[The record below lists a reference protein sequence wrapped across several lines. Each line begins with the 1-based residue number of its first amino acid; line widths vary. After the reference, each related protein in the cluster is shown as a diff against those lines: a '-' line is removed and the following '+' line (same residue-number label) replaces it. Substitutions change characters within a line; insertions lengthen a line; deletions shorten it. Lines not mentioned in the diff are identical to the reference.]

1 MKIKNRLW
9 LVLLFGLLSNFSH
22 SQTTA
27 TPSPP
32 VVKLNVSGWSPNLK
46 NYYIALFEE
55 LLVLAEPQFGPHVLA
70 PVSLEISTKRAI
82 LLSETGELP
91 LGFATR
97 WESMYNNIENSNLYY
112 YPYLNRLLGLR
123 QIIVPTS
130 KLADFTNSMSFEEFR
145 ALKPGQGAG
154 WPDAEIYK
162 AHGIEVVNAKSY
174 EHLFPMLLL
183 NRFDY
188 VPLSILEIDGVLAQ
202 INKSGNTYSVVP
214 NLYIYY
220 PIPVYI
226 RSNKISTHTD
236 KLVAYA
242 LKRYFSEEHKQ
253 QNQQLFDSHF
263 AHANKALPTREDTI
277 FYLDNHALED
287 DLNEQFKHEFK
298 QLYKLSD

>member
-1 MKIKNRLW
+1 MQIKKWLW
-9 LVLLFGLLSNFSH
+9 LIPLLAFTCNYSKA
-22 SQTTA
+22 QPEV
-27 TPSPP
+27 TPSKPA
-32 VVKLNVSGWSPNLK
+32 VKLNVSGWSPNLK

-55 LLVLAEPQFGPHVLA
+55 LLVLAEPEFGPHELV
-70 PVSLEISTKRAI
+70 PISLEISTKRAVI
-82 LLSETGELP
+82 LSETGELP

-97 WESMYNNIENSNLYY
+97 WESMYSNVESSNLYY
-112 YPYLNRLLGLR
+112 YPYLNKLLGLR

-130 KLADFTNSMSFEEFR
+130 KLASFSKSFSFDEFR
-145 ALKPGQGAG
+145 AFKPGQGAG

-202 INKSGNTYSVVP
+202 INKNGDKYSVVP

-226 RSNKISTHTD
+226 RSNKVSIHTD

-242 LKRYFSEEHKQ
+242 LERYFSEEHKQ
-253 QNQQLFDSHF
+253 QNQQLFDRHF
-263 AHANKALPTREDTI
+263 AHAKKALPTRGATI
-277 FYLDNHALED
+277 IYLANNALENNMND
-287 DLNEQFKHEFK
+287 QFMKEFK
-298 QLYKLSD
+298 QLYALDD